1 MGLHGLS
8 TEHRLYEMCM
18 SWSSL
23 MTKLPLLLTGCRTCA
38 RSWQRWKSER
48 CLSFSSSVMSV
59 ELGLGISSSDILK
72 HAMSREMGGWPY
84 NDIWT
89 QSLQNSASLPYTA
102 GLALSDA
109 MQQMPGLPMYVS
121 PVNRSA
127 FWGLHDLSPAT
138 CIKTSVGCAI
148 CQRSSALAI

>member
-1 MGLHGLS
+1 
-8 TEHRLYEMCM
+8 
-18 SWSSL
+18 
-23 MTKLPLLLTGCRTCA
+23 MTKSPLLLADCRTCV
-38 RSWQRWKSER
+38 RSWPRWKCER
-48 CLSFSSSVMSV
+48 FLGFGSSVMSV
-59 ELGLGISSSDILK
+59 ELELGISSSDILK

-102 GLALSDA
+102 GLALSDG

-127 FWGLHDLSPAT
+127 P
-138 CIKTSVGCAI
+138 
-148 CQRSSALAI
+148 

>member
-102 GLALSDA
+102 GPGAFRRHAADA
-109 MQQMPGLPMYVS
+109 
-121 PVNRSA
+121 RSA
-127 FWGLHDLSPAT
+127 YV
-138 CIKTSVGCAI
+138 CISRQQVSLLGTP
-148 CQRSSALAI
+148 